1 MTRSELIKIIC
12 QKKNISLSELAR
24 KIGQT
29 PQNFNK
35 KILRNTLSE
44 EELAEIFLVLNIVY
58 EQRIKFAD
66 GTEIE
71 VRTENKS

>member
-12 QKKNISLSELAR
+12 QKNNTSISELAR

-35 KILRNTLSE
+35 KILRNTLSD

-58 EQRIKFAD
+58 EQRIKFSD

-71 VRTENKS
+71 SRTENKP